1 MADAPIDLQQVRRE
15 IEAEVRARRASGAY
29 PAGFEREM
37 DALFARFAPPE
48 VTEDFDAALERAE
61 EDVAVDPV
69 IPTASRNPAFGLVKR
84 IVARLLGWYHVW
96 LAQRLTGFGAVLT
109 NALRLLGNRVD
120 ELERSTHELARARD
134 ASRAI
139 LPVRDDAVWAPLVIE
154 SLRDCDGRVVIL
166 EMGDGTLL
174 DELLRQE
181 LDAYGVEPRAV
192 IADKAVERALE
203 VRVDDG
209 RTHLRHVESA
219 ALAGVVL
226 RGIVEGTPVG
236 ELLGIVDLVTERL
249 RDGGVLV
256 VCSLHPDSWGE
267 EATAVEADL
276 ATGRPLQPQTWETLL
291 PEQGFTRVTATPAG
305 AGAYVVT
312 AVRRNR

>member
-1 MADAPIDLQQVRRE
+1 
-15 IEAEVRARRASGAY
+15 
-29 PAGFEREM
+29 M

-84 IVARLLGWYHVW
+84 IVAKLLGWYHVW

-120 ELERSTHELARARD
+120 DLERSTGKLARARD
-134 ASRAI
+134 AGRAI
-139 LPVRDDAVWAPLVIE
+139 LPVRDDAVWTPLVIDA
-154 SLRDCDGRVVIL
+154 LQGCDGRVVIL
-166 EMGDGTLL
+166 EAGDGTLL
-174 DELLRQE
+174 DDLLKHE
-181 LDAYGVEPRAV
+181 IDAYGVEPRAA
-192 IADKAVERALE
+192 IADEAIERGLE
-203 VRVDDG
+203 IRVDDG
-209 RTHLRHVESA
+209 RTHLLHVEHA

-236 ELLGIVDLVTERL
+236 ELLGIVDLVTQRL
-249 RDGGVLV
+249 RDGGLLV

-267 EATAVEADL
+267 GATGVEADL
-276 ATGRPLQPQTWETLL
+276 ATGRPLQPQTWVALL
-291 PEQGFTRVTATPAG
+291 PEQGFTGVTATPAG

-312 AVRRNR
+312 AVRPHR